1 MPFASAI
8 PLRLYMNPWW
18 WSVYTLGLSNT
29 SWLYMSPSWWSVY
42 TLGLSNTS
50 WPVHVSKMMICIYPW
65 PWQCVLTIH
74 VSMMMICIYPWPR
87 QYILTLCVS
96 MMMICTYPLALAK
109 RLDRM
114 CLHDDLYILLDLA
127 ICSDRMCQWSV
138 YTLYIP
144 LALAICL
151 DHVSIMICTYP
162 WTWQYV
168 LTTCV
173 SIMMICTYHWP
184 QQYVL
189 TACVSMM
196 MICIYPWP
204 QQYILTTS
212 PWWSVYTLGL
222 GNTFWSYVS
231 LW

>member
-50 WPVHVSKMMICIYPW
+50 WPLHVSKMMICIYPW

-114 CLHDDLYILLDLA
+114 CLHEDLYILLDLA
-127 ICSDRMCQWSV
+127 ICSDRMCLDC
-138 YTLYIP
+138 TCLHHDDLYIP
-144 LALAICL
+144 LALAIHL
-151 DHVSIMICTYP
+151 DLYMSPRWWFVYTLGLGNAS
-162 WTWQYV
+162 
-168 LTTCV
+168 
-173 SIMMICTYHWP
+173 WP
-184 QQYVL
+184 Y
-189 TACVSMM
+189 M
-196 MICIYPWP
+196 
-204 QQYILTTS
+204 S
-212 PWWSVYTLGL
+212 PWWWFVYTLGL
-222 GNTFWSYVS
+222 GNTSWPCVSPWWWSVHTLWPWQNVLTVCVSMMICIYFWT
-231 LW
+231 